1 MFCQFFQS
9 QLFSIIFFF
18 SKEEKCRNV
27 SALIIIPGSG
37 VPGKG
42 VVSLVDGFIVV
53 VVVVADDDDFV
64 P

>member
-1 MFCQFFQS
+1 M
-9 QLFSIIFFF
+9 FSIIFFF
-18 SKEEKCRNV
+18 SKKEKCRNV

-42 VVSLVDGFIVV
+42 VVALVDGFAVF
-53 VVVVADDDDFV
+53 VVVADDDDFV